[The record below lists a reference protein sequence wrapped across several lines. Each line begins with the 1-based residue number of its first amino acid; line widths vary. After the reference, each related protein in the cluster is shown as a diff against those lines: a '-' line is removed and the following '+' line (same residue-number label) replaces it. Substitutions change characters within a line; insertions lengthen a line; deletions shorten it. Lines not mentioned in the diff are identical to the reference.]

1 MNNIVK
7 ILRFIFF
14 VPVIAINKLIL
25 FYSRAISYI
34 DPNGNECKIEELYQ
48 NIINKK
54 INSNLKLNNIVD
66 YNPKLK
72 KKINFYTPN
81 KLSSYRAC
89 TYLSKEKDTILWI
102 DKFGSK
108 KNIFFDV
115 GSNIG
120 VYSLY
125 YASLYKAKVFAFEP
139 QYKNVTLLSRNLR
152 LNNLQNYVTIIPN
165 PLYKNNKIDFLFS
178 STDNEAASA
187 STTFIKKNIFISKNF
202 EKKLTMSYSIDFL
215 VKNNLIP
222 QPNMIKID
230 VDGNELDVIK
240 GAQKTI
246 NKKNCK
252 SILVEKINKTSD
264 HLIDRILNKNFF
276 LYKHS
281 GLNSIYV
288 RR

>member
-7 ILRFIFF
+7 ILRFILFI
-14 VPVIAINKLIL
+14 PVIATNELLL

-34 DPNGNECKIEELYQ
+34 DPNGSERKLEELYQ
-48 NIINKK
+48 NTVNKK
-54 INSNLKLNNIVD
+54 INSNLKLNNNID

-102 DKFGSK
+102 DKFGSS

-125 YASLYKAKVFAFEP
+125 YASLYGAKVFAFEP
-139 QYKNVTLLSRNLR
+139 QYDNATLLSRNLK

-178 STDNEAASA
+178 SSNNEAASA
-187 STTFIKKNIFISKNF
+187 STTFIKKNIYISKNF
-202 EKKLTMSYSIDFL
+202 DKKLTMSYSIDFL

-222 QPNMIKID
+222 QPNIIKID

-240 GAQKTI
+240 GARKTI
-246 NKKNCK
+246 NEKKCK
-252 SILVEKINKTSD
+252 SILIEKTNKISD
-264 HLIDRILNKNFF
+264 HLIDKILSKSFY

>member
-1 MNNIVK
+1 MNNIIK
-7 ILRFIFF
+7 ILRYLLFI
-14 VPVIAINKLIL
+14 PILTINKLLFFYARVIL
-25 FYSRAISYI
+25 YI
-34 DPNGNECKIEELYQ
+34 DPNGNECKLEELYQ

-54 INSNLKLNNIVD
+54 INSNLKLNNIID

-102 DKFGSK
+102 DKFGSS

-125 YASLYKAKVFAFEP
+125 YASLYRAKVFAFEP
-139 QYKNVTLLSRNLR
+139 QYNNVTLLSRNLK

-178 STDNEAASA
+178 SSNNEAASA

-264 HLIDRILNKNFF
+264 HLIDKFLSKSFY

-288 RR
+288 RK

>member
-1 MNNIVK
+1 MNNIIK
-7 ILRFIFF
+7 ILRFILFI
-14 VPVIAINKLIL
+14 PVIATNKFLL
-25 FYSRAISYI
+25 FYSRTISYI
-34 DPNGNECKIEELYQ
+34 DPNGSERKLEELLQ

-54 INSNLKLNNIVD
+54 INSNLKLNNIID

-81 KLSSYRAC
+81 KLSSYRAS

-102 DKFGSK
+102 DKFGSR
-108 KNIFFDV
+108 KNVFFDV
-115 GSNIG
+115 GANVG
-120 VYSLY
+120 VYSIY

-139 QYKNVTLLSRNLR
+139 QYNNVTLFSRNVK
-152 LNNLQNYVTIIPN
+152 LNNLHNYVTIIPN
-165 PLYKNNKIDFLFS
+165 PLYKNNKIDFLIS
-178 STDNEAASA
+178 SSDNEAASA
-187 STTFIKKNIFISKNF
+187 STTFIKKNNYISKNF
-202 EKKLTMSYSIDFL
+202 GKKLMLSYSIDFL

-222 QPNMIKID
+222 MPNIIKID

-240 GAQKTI
+240 GARKTI
-246 NKKNCK
+246 NEKKCK
-252 SILVEKINKTSD
+252 SILIEKTNKISD
-264 HLIDRILNKNFF
+264 HLIDRILSKSFY

>member
-1 MNNIVK
+1 
-7 ILRFIFF
+7 
-14 VPVIAINKLIL
+14 
-25 FYSRAISYI
+25 
-34 DPNGNECKIEELYQ
+34 
-48 NIINKK
+48 
-54 INSNLKLNNIVD
+54 
-66 YNPKLK
+66 
-72 KKINFYTPN
+72 
-81 KLSSYRAC
+81 
-89 TYLSKEKDTILWI
+89 
-102 DKFGSK
+102 
-108 KNIFFDV
+108 
-115 GSNIG
+115 
-120 VYSLY
+120 LY
-125 YASLYKAKVFAFEP
+125 YASLYKAEVFAFEP

>member
-7 ILRFIFF
+7 VLRFILF
-14 VPVIAINKLIL
+14 VPVIATNKLLL

-54 INSNLKLNNIVD
+54 INSNLKLDNIVD

-125 YASLYKAKVFAFEP
+125 YASLYKTKVFAFEP
-139 QYKNVTLLSRNLR
+139 QYNNATLLSRNLE

>member
-7 ILRFIFF
+7 ILRFILFI
-14 VPVIAINKLIL
+14 PVIATNELLL

-34 DPNGNECKIEELYQ
+34 DPNGSERKLEELYQ
-48 NIINKK
+48 NTVNKK
-54 INSNLKLNNIVD
+54 INSNLKLNNNIN

-81 KLSSYRAC
+81 KLSSYRAS

-115 GSNIG
+115 GANVGI
-120 VYSLY
+120 YSIY

-139 QYKNVTLLSRNLR
+139 QYNNVTLFSRNVK

-165 PLYKNNKIDFLFS
+165 PLYKNNKIDFLIS
-178 STDNEAASA
+178 SSNNEAASA
-187 STTFIKKNIFISKNF
+187 STTFIKKNNYISKNF
-202 EKKLTMSYSIDFL
+202 GKKLTLSYSIDFL

-222 QPNMIKID
+222 MPNIIKID

-240 GAQKTI
+240 GARRTI
-246 NKKNCK
+246 NEKKCK
-252 SILVEKINKTSD
+252 SILIEKTNRISD
-264 HLIDRILNKNFF
+264 HLIDRILSKSFY

>member
-1 MNNIVK
+1 MNNIIK
-7 ILRFIFF
+7 ILRYLLFI
-14 VPVIAINKLIL
+14 PILTINKLLFFYARIIL
-25 FYSRAISYI
+25 YI
-34 DPNGNECKIEELYQ
+34 DPNGNECKLEELYQ

-54 INSNLKLNNIVD
+54 INSNLKLNNIID

-72 KKINFYTPN
+72 KRINFYTPN

-102 DKFGSK
+102 DKFGSS

-125 YASLYKAKVFAFEP
+125 YASLYGAKVFAFEP
-139 QYKNVTLLSRNLR
+139 QYNNATLLSRNLK

-178 STDNEAASA
+178 SSNNEAASA
-187 STTFIKKNIFISKNF
+187 STTFIKKNIYISKNF
-202 EKKLTMSYSIDFL
+202 DKKLTMSYSIDFL

-222 QPNMIKID
+222 QPNIIKID

-240 GAQKTI
+240 GARKTI
-246 NKKNCK
+246 NEKKCK
-252 SILVEKINKTSD
+252 SILIEKTNKISD
-264 HLIDRILNKNFF
+264 HLIDKILSKSFY

>member
-1 MNNIVK
+1 MNNIIK
-7 ILRFIFF
+7 ILRYLLFI
-14 VPVIAINKLIL
+14 PILTINKLLFFYARIIL
-25 FYSRAISYI
+25 YI
-34 DPNGNECKIEELYQ
+34 DPNGNECKLEELYQ

-54 INSNLKLNNIVD
+54 INSNLKLNNIID

-72 KKINFYTPN
+72 KRINFYTPN

-102 DKFGSK
+102 DKFGSS

-125 YASLYKAKVFAFEP
+125 YASLYGAKVFAFEP
-139 QYKNVTLLSRNLR
+139 QYNNATLLSRNLK

-178 STDNEAASA
+178 SSNNEAASA
-187 STTFIKKNIFISKNF
+187 STTFIKKNIYISKNF
-202 EKKLTMSYSIDFL
+202 DKKLTMSYSIDFL

-222 QPNMIKID
+222 QPNIIKID

-240 GAQKTI
+240 GARKTI
-246 NKKNCK
+246 NGKKCK
-252 SILVEKINKTSD
+252 SILIEKTNKISD
-264 HLIDRILNKNFF
+264 HLIDKILSKSFY

>member
-7 ILRFIFF
+7 ILRFILFI
-14 VPVIAINKLIL
+14 PVIATNKLLL

-34 DPNGNECKIEELYQ
+34 DPNGNECKLEELYQ

-54 INSNLKLNNIVD
+54 INSNLKLNNIID

-102 DKFGSK
+102 DKFGSN

-125 YASLYKAKVFAFEP
+125 YASLYRAKVFAFEP
-139 QYKNVTLLSRNLR
+139 QYNNVTLLSRNLK

-178 STDNEAASA
+178 SSNNEAASA
-187 STTFIKKNIFISKNF
+187 STTFVKKNIFISKNF

-222 QPNMIKID
+222 QPNLIKID

-246 NKKNCK
+246 NERKCK
-252 SILVEKINKTSD
+252 SILIEKTNRISD
-264 HLIDRILNKNFF
+264 HLIDKVLSKSFY

>member
-7 ILRFIFF
+7 ILRFILFI
-14 VPVIAINKLIL
+14 PVIATNKLLL

-34 DPNGNECKIEELYQ
+34 DPNGNECKLEELYQ

-54 INSNLKLNNIVD
+54 INSNLKLNNIID

-102 DKFGSK
+102 DKFGSS

-125 YASLYKAKVFAFEP
+125 YASLYRAKVFAFEP
-139 QYKNVTLLSRNLR
+139 QYNNVTLLSRNLK

-178 STDNEAASA
+178 SSNNEAASA
-187 STTFIKKNIFISKNF
+187 STTFVKKNIFISKNF

-222 QPNMIKID
+222 QPNLIKID

-246 NKKNCK
+246 NERKCK
-252 SILVEKINKTSD
+252 SILIEKNNRISD
-264 HLIDRILNKNFF
+264 HLIYKVLSKSFY

>member
-1 MNNIVK
+1 MNNIIK
-7 ILRFIFF
+7 ILRFILFI
-14 VPVIAINKLIL
+14 PVIATNKLLL

-125 YASLYKAKVFAFEP
+125 YASLYKAEVFAFEP